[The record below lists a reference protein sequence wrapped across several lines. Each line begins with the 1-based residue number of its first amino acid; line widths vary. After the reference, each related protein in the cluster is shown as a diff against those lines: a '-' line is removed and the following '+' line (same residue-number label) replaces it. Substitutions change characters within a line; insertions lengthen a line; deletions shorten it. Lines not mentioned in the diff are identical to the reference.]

1 MIVMHYRFTL
11 PADYDMGI
19 IEHRIRENG
28 ARLDGFP
35 GLIAKAYLCARREE
49 GGLGEN
55 RYAPIYFW
63 QEARAMQ
70 RFLQTPGFAALVRD
84 FGWPTPECWLASED
98 QAPIPDLAEARF
110 MTLDRW
116 TIAPHTDLTALPERS
131 GFSAWDVTRWQ
142 GITLRASSQ
151 RPAGEQEVYRIG
163 YLARGAAASAWL
175 L

>member
-35 GLIAKAYLCARREE
+35 GLIAKAYLYACREE
-49 GGLGEN
+49 GDLEEN

-63 QEARAMQ
+63 QEAAAMQ
-70 RFLQTPGFAALVRD
+70 RFLQSPGFAALVRD

-98 QAPIPDLAEARF
+98 QSSIPDLAEACF
-110 MTLDRW
+110 MMLNRW
-116 TIAPHTDLTALPERS
+116 TIPPHTDLMALPERF

-142 GITLRASSQ
+142 GITLHASSQ
-151 RPAGEQEVYRIG
+151 RSAGFREVYRIG
-163 YLARGAAASAWL
+163 YLARGAAASAL
-175 L
+175 QL